1 MIPDWI
7 FAPRRRSRRSNPVL
21 RRKPEAL
28 VEIDFID
35 ASNQSCLLANLP

>member
-1 MIPDWI
+1 
-7 FAPRRRSRRSNPVL
+7 VL

-35 ASNQSCLLANLP
+35 PSNQRWLLAHPPWFPRELRFLR